1 MIFCLSCKK
10 HTNDINLIGKLT
22 SNYKPCISA
31 KCNICK
37 KMKSKFVSVYQITG
51 NGFLSNIFKNI
62 TVLNTIFKDNNS
74 RLHFLYNEDVLNIFF
89 LIF

>member
-10 HTNDINLIGKLT
+10 HTKDINPVGKL
-22 SNYKPCISA
+22 SKNNRPYVLS

-37 KMKSKFVSVYQITG
+37 KMKSKFVSIHDIKG

-62 TVLNTIFKDNNS
+62 PVLNTIF
-74 RLHFLYNEDVLNIFF
+74 
-89 LIF
+89 